1 VVYIIVLTCSFLIS
15 MSNISF
21 KVSSSLY
28 KRGEEAQLPAFLS
41 GRHPEHMLRVQME
54 PPLPTLQERRWE
66 RMKRITLFMMAT
78 AIMAM
83 ALPAMLGV
91 DITNPN
97 GGGNSPVPTE
107 VHKD

>member
-1 VVYIIVLTCSFLIS
+1 
-15 MSNISF
+15 
-21 KVSSSLY
+21 
-28 KRGEEAQLPAFLS
+28 
-41 GRHPEHMLRVQME
+41 MLRVQME